1 MDQFFIEIY
10 ESIVY
15 QWIVMNQNTYKKSGI
30 HFHIDQNDPNKLVFI
45 SDELKGDIYFWT
57 NHHIIEETIVNKDGD
72 ITFYLHFRIINL
84 ASTKKFIQNLQTVS
98 TTWMVKSTE
107 SSVLLL
113 DVHLPETVIQRF
125 VP

>member
-57 NHHIIEETIVNKDGD
+57 NHHIIEETIVNMV
-72 ITFYLHFRIINL
+72 ILRFIFILELLILHQQRNL
-84 ASTKKFIQNLQTVS
+84 YKIL
-98 TTWMVKSTE
+98 
-107 SSVLLL
+107 
-113 DVHLPETVIQRF
+113 
-125 VP
+125 

>member
-57 NHHIIEETIVNKDGD
+57 NHIRLVIYKKGVND
-72 ITFYLHFRIINL
+72 IDLFILIAFCKLNLMYFHVYLSILSIHYYCCLYRNL
-84 ASTKKFIQNLQTVS
+84 LHC
-98 TTWMVKSTE
+98 WG
-107 SSVLLL
+107 
-113 DVHLPETVIQRF
+113 
-125 VP
+125 

>member
-10 ESIVY
+10 EGIVY

-84 ASTKKFIQNLQTVS
+84 ASTKKFIQDFINQLMYSQQPY
-98 TTWMVKSTE
+98 WDE
-107 SSVLLL
+107 L
-113 DVHLPETVIQRF
+113 
-125 VP
+125 

>member
-98 TTWMVKSTE
+98 TTWTVKSTE
-107 SSVLLL
+107 SLVLLL
-113 DVHLPETVIQRF
+113 DVPLPETVIQRS
-125 VP
+125 VL